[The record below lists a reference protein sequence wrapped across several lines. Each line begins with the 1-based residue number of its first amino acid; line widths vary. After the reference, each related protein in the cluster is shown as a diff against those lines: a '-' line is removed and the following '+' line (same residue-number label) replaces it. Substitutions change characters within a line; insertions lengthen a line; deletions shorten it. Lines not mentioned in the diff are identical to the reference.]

1 MALGLLEARVSV
13 VVSIFVVI
21 NFTLAFVGFGIETQF
36 LELSALGRRV
46 LGVLVERAGQVL
58 EIFKSSGLVGLFWP
72 IHEGKGVIGCPLPI
86 GLPTLIAPG
95 VIASVVRLVACGEP
109 LARSLFRC
117 NHLLDGVLE
126 VFSCSGLSSQKFS
139 NCHFCQIPLEK
150 CSITSL
156 SVLS

>member
-1 MALGLLEARVSV
+1 MVISVFLVIILALALV
-13 VVSIFVVI
+13 VLFIKS
-21 NFTLAFVGFGIETQF
+21 QF
-36 LELSALGRRV
+36 LELSALGRHV

-72 IHEGKGVIGCPLPI
+72 IHGGKGVIGCPLPI

-95 VIASVVRLVACGEP
+95 VIALVVRLVACREP
-109 LARSLFRC
+109 RARSLFRC